1 MSPGGEGRSADDA
14 VSDGGS
20 SVEQLRELEKRFLQ
34 RSSRRWRRGGRLN
47 GRPLSRQCSAI
58 DGRSHRLRSC
68 TLTEVAVWA
77 LASDVKEFRAEPFNF
92 VSGRGRLGENSL
104 TDEEALILADVIRG
118 KMHLEQLWLN
128 KNKFTVLGAEA
139 IASALKDNTCLK
151 CVV

>member
-1 MSPGGEGRSADDA
+1 MKASDDFPR
-14 VSDGGS
+14 
-20 SVEQLRELEKRFLQ
+20 L
-34 RSSRRWRRGGRLN
+34 SSRT
-47 GRPLSRQCSAI
+47 P
-58 DGRSHRLRSC
+58 SC
-68 TLTEVAVWA
+68 RIS
-77 LASDVKEFRAEPFNF
+77 ASDVPEFRAEPFNF